1 MGSIDRYVVRTTFG
15 AFVMVLASLTSVI
28 WVTQALRDIDIVT
41 NQKQAVIT
49 FVGLTLLLI
58 PALVVI
64 IAPLALVV
72 ATAYSLNKLNTDS
85 EIVVMNAAGLSPWR
99 IFYPFFIVAMIA
111 SVLVLI
117 LGAYVAPKS
126 LRELRAV
133 FAKVR
138 ADVVSNI
145 IQPGRF
151 TSVDGNRL
159 TFHVRERRAT
169 GELVGIFIDDR
180 RDPNERGTF
189 LAERGQI
196 LDGENGT
203 FLVLENGSAQ
213 RLQAKSQDPSII
225 VYDRYAFDLSA
236 FASSEVASTLS
247 APERYLWELAWPDP
261 NDSLVKTNP
270 RRLNSEFHDRLLAPL
285 FPIAFCIISFAIL
298 GAPRTSRQ
306 SRASS
311 MALAILAV
319 LGTRLAC
326 FAILVASGRSPS
338 LAYLSYVLIAVICVS
353 GLIMISRGTIVEV
366 PASVGQFFSNLQARF
381 MRSDEPAAGG
391 ATA

>member
-41 NQKQAVIT
+41 NQKQAVFT
-49 FVGLTLLLI
+49 FIGLTLLLI

-72 ATAYSLNKLNTDS
+72 ATSYTLNKLNTDS

-99 IFYPFFIVAMIA
+99 IFYPFLIVALIA
-111 SVLVLI
+111 SALVAVLS
-117 LGAYVAPKS
+117 AYVAPKA

-151 TSVDGNRL
+151 TSVDGQKL
-159 TFHVRERRAT
+159 TFHVRERRSN
-169 GELVGIFIDDR
+169 GDLIGIFIDDR
-180 RDPNERGTF
+180 RDPAERGTF

-196 LDGENGT
+196 LDSETGT

-213 RLQAKSQDPSII
+213 RVQAKSQDPAII
-225 VYDRYAFDLSA
+225 LFDRYAFDLSQ
-236 FASSEVASTLS
+236 FASTDAAVSLG
-247 APERYLWELAWPDP
+247 APERYIWELAWPDP
-261 NDSLVKTNP
+261 NDPLLKSNP

-285 FPIAFCIISFAIL
+285 FPLVFCILSFAIL

-306 SRASS
+306 SRAAS
-311 MALAILAV
+311 MALAITAV
-319 LGTRLAC
+319 MGTRLAC

-338 LAYLSYVLIAVICVS
+338 VAYLSYVLI
-353 GLIMISRGTIVEV
+353 GLVCAGGLVMISRGTIVEA
-366 PASVGQFFSNLQARF
+366 PQSLSQFFSNLQARF
-381 MRSDEPAAGG
+381 GRSEQAAAGG
-391 ATA
+391 ASA